1 MVTTLANVIYV
12 EAIYAFNEIVSQ
24 RKLEMTQALQGV
36 ILGEISFTISQIRSG
51 KTYKTTT

>member
-1 MVTTLANVIYV
+1 VTTLANVIYV